1 MKKREKIYIFRENG
15 VLYVAKEG
23 VYLNYIR
30 LKSCRVKCTGFKTA
44 DEVIKYLCEGS
55 KETTVDDFVIVV

>member
-15 VLYVAKEG
+15 VLYIAKES

-30 LKSCRVKCTGFKTA
+30 LKSYRVKCTGFKTA
-44 DEVIKYLCEGS
+44 QDVVNYLCEGS
-55 KETTVDDFVIVV
+55 KDMTDDDFVIVI